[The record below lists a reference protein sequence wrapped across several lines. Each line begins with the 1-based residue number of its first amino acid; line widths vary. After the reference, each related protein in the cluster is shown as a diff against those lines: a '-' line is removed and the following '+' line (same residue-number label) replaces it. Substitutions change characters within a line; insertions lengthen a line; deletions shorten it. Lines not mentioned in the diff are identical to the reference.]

1 MQLWGM
7 AFPRGT
13 LYWDSYFLNISLVNP
28 FFQLPAI
35 TAAAEDLFS
44 FPWAFAENIST
55 NHAPTYW
62 VLCFPTMP
70 IFCLCHTFSPL
81 HDFALLFAF
90 FVLFLF
96 LHCPFFPYLPG
107 NNKTCSYFKTDCITT
122 LQCLFWPLPPWS
134 HKHYYS
140 LFVILLLC
148 RTDLYLSPQ
157 LRCKFLG
164 LRIIFYTCFYP

>member
-28 FFQLPAI
+28 FFQLPTI

-55 NHAPTYW
+55 NHAPTDW

-70 IFCLCHTFSPL
+70 IFCLCHAFSPL
-81 HDFALLFAF
+81 HDFVLLLFAF

-107 NNKTCSYFKTDCITT
+107 NNKTYSYFKTDCITT
-122 LQCLFWPLPPWS
+122 LQCLFWPPPPLS

-140 LFVILLLC
+140 LLWFCYFAGLIYICLPSYAVN
-148 RTDLYLSPQ
+148 
-157 LRCKFLG
+157 FLG
-164 LRIIFYTCFYP
+164 